1 MQRRIEADDRAAL
14 WIERIVW
21 NAAAAAALAVMILV
35 LLGSL
40 RWLDQVVP
48 RSGRAA
54 QPTAVSSAAVGAK
67 IEPST
72 AAVNRPAGEAVPVRR
87 IARTK
92 RGGGRRQRKAVLRAR
107 PPFRIR
113 AA

>member
-1 MQRRIEADDRAAL
+1 MQQSIEANDRAAL

-40 RWLDQVVP
+40 RWLDQLAP

-54 QPTAVSSAAVGAK
+54 EPPAVSSAAVPDE
-67 IEPST
+67 IESAT
-72 AAVNRPAGEAVPVRR
+72 AAVNRPAG
-87 IARTK
+87 
-92 RGGGRRQRKAVLRAR
+92 
-107 PPFRIR
+107 
-113 AA
+113 